1 MQIHKLLQA
10 CGGRS
15 FFLVTVV
22 NRSTTK
28 VPLRRCS
35 ISRVWATGLEL
46 FSPHDGDSI
55 YRKAYPTRI
64 SPLRTCP
71 AELGHDGRPT
81 RKRSRLLGQVEKF
94 TTSAAAPES
103 IQTCGL
109 IQVTRKISSA
119 RLGTEPCFCH
129 VFCVI

>member
-1 MQIHKLLQA
+1 MQVHKLLQA

-15 FFLVTVV
+15 PFPFFLVTAV

-28 VPLRRCS
+28 VPLERCS
-35 ISRVWATGLEL
+35 ISGVWATGLEL
-46 FSPHDGDSI
+46 FSPRDGDSI

-64 SPLRTCP
+64 SHDELCP
-71 AELGHDGRPT
+71 AELGHYGRPT
-81 RKRSRLLGQVEKF
+81 RKRSKLCTEAEKF

-109 IQVTRKISSA
+109 VQVA
-119 RLGTEPCFCH
+119 R
-129 VFCVI
+129 